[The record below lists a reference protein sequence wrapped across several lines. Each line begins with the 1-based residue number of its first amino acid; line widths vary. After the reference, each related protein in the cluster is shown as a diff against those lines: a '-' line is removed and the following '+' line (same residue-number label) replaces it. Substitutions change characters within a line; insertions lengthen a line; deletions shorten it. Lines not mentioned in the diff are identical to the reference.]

1 MRHFKNLLFVIAGTA
16 VSAALVGLAFLLLS
30 LFLPNVMCELGAQND
45 IPNPVR
51 GREVF
56 LAIGLAFGAVFGVG
70 FMLLSLAA
78 EGIRSLSKNCKSKT
92 G

>member
-16 VSAALVGLAFLLLS
+16 VSAVLVGLAFLLLS
-30 LFLPNVMCELGAQND
+30 LFLPNVMCELGGQGD

-56 LAIGLAFGAVFGVG
+56 LAMGLAFGCVFGVG
-70 FMLLSLAA
+70 FMVLSLAA
-78 EGIRSLSKNCKSKT
+78 EGIRDLVKSGKAKT